1 MSTRDTVIPGAPQ
14 GKTLGDV
21 LREEAEDHVR
31 EPTQAGEDADTAFL
45 NWDVYFKLALEGSA
59 TSLSTPEAIVRQADL
74 VAQAA
79 VKMQLKRRGA
89 T

>member
-14 GKTLGDV
+14 AKSLGDV
-21 LREEAEDHVR
+21 LREHAEDLANQPTEAE
-31 EPTQAGEDADTAFL
+31 GDADTAFL
-45 NWDVYFKLALEGSA
+45 NWETYFKIALEGSA
-59 TSLSTPEAIVRQADL
+59 TSMSTPEAIVRQADL

>member
-1 MSTRDTVIPGAPQ
+1 MPT
-14 GKTLGDV
+14 
-21 LREEAEDHVR
+21 EAEER
-31 EPTQAGEDADTAFL
+31 ADVDFQ
-45 NWDVYFKLALEGSA
+45 NWLTYFKIALDGSA

-74 VAQAA
+74 VATVA